1 MIGGGILSAIMAAL
15 SFAGGIA
22 KAVGAY
28 FGWKQDQALRE
39 DGARQVAETLRGKT
53 EEIKRVANDIDAR
66 PIAGW
71 DDIARRLRKR
81 DSDPGK
87 R

>member
-1 MIGGGILSAIMAAL
+1 VIGGGILSAIMAAI

-28 FGWKQDQALRE
+28 FGWQRDQALRE

-53 EEIKRVANDIDAR
+53 EEIKRVSDEIDAR
-66 PIAGW
+66 PMPDSWRGVA
-71 DDIARRLRKR
+71 DRLRKR
-81 DSDPGK
+81 NK
-87 R
+87 T